1 MRVVLMQPNPYHAD
15 LGPSK
20 PMLYLEPENQHDH
33 QTLEAIIAAY
43 QVLGCGI
50 ASDSKRACHVEIE
63 LKYLLKA
70 DE

>member
-15 LGPSK
+15 LGPAK
-20 PMLYLEPENQHDH
+20 PMLYMEPESERDH
-33 QTLEAIIAAY
+33 QTLEAIIATY

-50 ASDSKRACHVEIE
+50 ASDSRRACHVELE
-63 LKYLLKA
+63 LTPLTKA